1 MTLKINKEL
10 LLKRSAATRYLVN
23 EVFPAD
29 VPAGV
34 RYAVAGKLVT
44 LLTDDS
50 FCSLPAPFPDFVDL
64 TEEVLMVEGTDYTFR
79 QLPGGSWAV
88 LSIPTELGG
97 EHTPVFVV
105 DAPVGTT
112 GPGSLPEI
120 YSV

>member
-1 MTLKINKEL
+1 MTFKINKEL
-10 LLKRSAATRYLVN
+10 ILKRGAATRYLVN

-44 LLTDDS
+44 LLTDDTG
-50 FCSLPAPFPDFVDL
+50 LPAIFPNFDDL
-64 TEEVLMVEGTDYTFR
+64 TEEVLMVWGTDYTFR

-88 LSIPTELGG
+88 LSIPAELGG
-97 EHTPVFVV
+97 EHLLEYVV

-112 GPGSLPEI
+112 GPGILPEI
-120 YSV
+120 YSM